1 MAEPRVVAVDV
12 SGAQRTTNAGGVN
25 DSSGRVLNRD
35 RLCVGALI
43 AFIAAASA
51 YRAATQGIVYDEAT
65 TYLMFIAGPLEH
77 VFTRYTANNHVLF
90 TIAANA
96 TTGVLGVTEF
106 TLRLPS
112 LVAGF
117 AYMVVATLLAG
128 RISATRLVFLLT
140 LCALTLNPLVFDFL
154 SAARG
159 YGLALCLFTLALL
172 EVSQERPHWTLASLA
187 LGGSICANLA
197 FAFPAAALWIT
208 ASAIALKSATA
219 AVFVRMLLV
228 RFWLPGIAAAALLLA
243 VPLSNATLG
252 TFFFGSE
259 NLVDTA
265 RSIVRLAVEHHPT
278 WWTNTS
284 FATWIAGALTW
295 AAIITAIAAS
305 MASMIRLLRWRRFAQ
320 GTRDAHWLLLYGGTL
335 ACTVILLTIAHH
347 SAGVLYPKERTGL
360 YFIPL
365 IVLTLAGAAGS
376 ARSRMLRWSAI
387 AVLAVLTTTAVEQ
400 FTVGSYGHWRY
411 DAGSR
416 RIVEL
421 ISSRTADAAGLIRV
435 GATEHLYQP
444 ALEFYRVT
452 RYPHRLAPVADGFD
466 PTNAGEFDVVVVNA
480 EDGAQVA
487 DRCRLVYVD
496 AVSGAEVREC
506 GRTSPSLPKQE
517 SPSFQFPG
525 SFLH

>member
-1 MAEPRVVAVDV
+1 MLAGSLVALV
-12 SGAQRTTNAGGVN
+12 
-25 DSSGRVLNRD
+25 
-35 RLCVGALI
+35 
-43 AFIAAASA
+43 AAASI
-51 YRAATQGIVYDEAT
+51 YRAATQGIVHDEAV
-65 TYLMFIAGPLEH
+65 TYLMFIEGPLEH

-90 TIAANA
+90 TLAANA

-112 LVAGF
+112 LVAAF
-117 AYMVVATLLAG
+117 AYLVVATLLAG
-128 RISATRLVFLLT
+128 RISASRPVFWLT

-159 YGLALCLFTLALL
+159 YGLALCLFALALL
-172 EVSQERPHWTLASLA
+172 EVSRERPRWTLASLA
-187 LGGSICANLA
+187 LGVSICANLA

-208 ASAIALKSATA
+208 ASAIALKSATS
-219 AVFVRMLLV
+219 AVAVRMLI
-228 RFWLPGIAAAALLLA
+228 RFWLPGIAAAAALLA

-252 TFFFGSE
+252 TFFFGAE
-259 NLVDTA
+259 NLVETA

-284 FATWIAGALTW
+284 FAMWVAGALTW

-305 MASMIRLLRWRRFAQ
+305 SASMIRLLRWRRFAL

-335 ACTVILLTIAHH
+335 ACTIILLTIAHH

-376 ARSRMLRWSAI
+376 APSRLLRWSAI

-452 RYPHRLAPVADGFD
+452 RYPHRLAPVADGFHS
-466 PTNAGEFDVVVVNA
+466 TNAGKFDVVVVNA
-480 EDGAQVA
+480 EHGAQVA
-487 DRCRLVYVD
+487 NRCRLVYVD

-506 GRTSPSLPKQE
+506 GRMSAAGEP
-517 SPSFQFPG
+517 PSFQVPG